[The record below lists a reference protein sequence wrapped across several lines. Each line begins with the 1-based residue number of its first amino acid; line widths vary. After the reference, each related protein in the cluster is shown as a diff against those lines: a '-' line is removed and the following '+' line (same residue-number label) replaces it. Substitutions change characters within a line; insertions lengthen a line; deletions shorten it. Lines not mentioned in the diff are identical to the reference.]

1 MRWKSWLL
9 NRNALLVAAAVAMA
23 GCAFLLAHRYLQGQA
38 AATRQQLVGQY
49 VTREVLVA
57 ARELPAA
64 TTLEPQMLAQRAVP
78 ERFLASDALGTDA
91 AASTIGRR
99 LNRALEGGEPITA
112 STLTAANAMELS
124 ALVEPGLRALTIPV
138 DESNA
143 AAGLISPGDYVDLL
157 LVTHADTPGSTASVR
172 PLLQAVRVV
181 ATGQQL
187 QRQAGAGANDGD
199 PSTAGLSF
207 ATVSLRLPPEDAER
221 VLVAQRMGELSV
233 LLRPAGDTE
242 AAPLHAIDGANLFGN
257 PAHRRSSPAI
267 APVQFIIGGRGGLV
281 RSRNF
286 AITGIAG
293 AAIAGAQP

>member
-9 NRNALLVAAAVAMA
+9 NRNALLVAAAAAMA

-49 VTREVLVA
+49 LTREVLVA

-64 TTLEPQMLAQRAVP
+64 TTLEPQMLARRAVP

-91 AASTIGRR
+91 AASAIGRR
-99 LNRALEGGEPITA
+99 LNRALDSGEPITA
-112 STLTAANAMELS
+112 STLTAAGAVELS

-157 LVTHADTPGSTASVR
+157 LVTRPDAPGTTASVR

-181 ATGQQL
+181 ATGQQV
-187 QRQAGAGANDGD
+187 QRPAGAGAGAADGD
-199 PSTAGLSF
+199 ASTAGMSY

-233 LLRPAGDTE
+233 LLRPAGDTD
-242 AAPLHAIDGANLFGN
+242 ATPLQAIDGASLFGN
-257 PAHRRSSPAI
+257 PTHRRSLPAI
-267 APVQFIIGGRGGLV
+267 SPVQFIIGGRGAPV
-281 RSRNF
+281 RTRSF
-286 AITGIAG
+286 ARAG
-293 AAIAGAQP
+293 VAGTQP

>member
-9 NRNALLVAAAVAMA
+9 NRNVLLIAAAAAMA

-49 VTREVLVA
+49 ATREVLVA
-57 ARELPAA
+57 ARQLPAA
-64 TTLEPQMLAQRAVP
+64 TTLEPQMLARRAVP
-78 ERFLASDALGTDA
+78 ERFLASDALDTDA
-91 AASTIGRR
+91 AATTIGRR
-99 LNRALEGGEPITA
+99 LNRALDGGEPITA
-112 STLTAANAMELS
+112 SALIVAGAGELS

-157 LVTHADTPGSTASVR
+157 LVTRPDVPGSTASVR
-172 PLLQAVRVV
+172 PLLQGVRVV

-187 QRQAGAGANDGD
+187 QRQAPTGLNEGD
-199 PSTAGLSF
+199 ASTAGPSY

-233 LLRPAGDTE
+233 LLRPAGDSE
-242 AAPLHAIDGANLFGN
+242 ATPLHAIDGANLFGN
-257 PAHRRSSPAI
+257 PALRRSSGVNSV
-267 APVQFIIGGRGGLV
+267 VQFIIGGRGSTLRPRAYPARDIV
-281 RSRNF
+281 EAR
-286 AITGIAG
+286 
-293 AAIAGAQP
+293 P

>member
-9 NRNALLVAAAVAMA
+9 NRNALLVAAAVVMA

-49 VTREVLVA
+49 ATREVLVA
-57 ARELPAA
+57 ARQLPAA
-64 TTLEPQMLAQRAVP
+64 TTLEPQMLARRAVP

-91 AASTIGRR
+91 AAATIGRR
-99 LNRALEGGEPITA
+99 LNRALDGGEPITG
-112 STLTAANAMELS
+112 SSLTAAGTVELS

-157 LVTHADTPGSTASVR
+157 LVTRPDAPGSEALVR

-181 ATGQQL
+181 ATGQQM
-187 QRQAGAGANDGD
+187 QRQAGAGALEGDG
-199 PSTAGLSF
+199 SAVGVSY
-207 ATVSLRLPPEDAER
+207 ATVTLRLRPEDAER

-233 LLRPAGDTE
+233 LLRPAGDSE
-242 AAPLHAIDGANLFGN
+242 ATPLHAIDGANLFGN
-257 PAHRRSSPAI
+257 PARRHSSPVSS
-267 APVQFIIGGRGGLV
+267 PVQFIIGGRGAVV
-281 RSRNF
+281 RSQAYPARS
-286 AITGIAG
+286 G
-293 AAIAGAQP
+293 AGAQP